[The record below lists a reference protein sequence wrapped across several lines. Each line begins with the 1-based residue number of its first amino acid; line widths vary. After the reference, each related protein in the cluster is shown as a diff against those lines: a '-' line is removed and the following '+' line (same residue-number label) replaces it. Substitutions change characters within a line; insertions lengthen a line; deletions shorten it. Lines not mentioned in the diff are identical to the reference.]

1 MEYVMIKLPK
11 CRVYLTHEEVGE
23 LLKNDIRL
31 FELGLRR
38 GKGVHR
44 HQIQKQREQEKWR
57 REKGLE

>member
-1 MEYVMIKLPK
+1 MEYVRVNLPK
-11 CRVYLTHEEVGE
+11 CVVYLTHSEIGE

-38 GKGVHR
+38 GKGIQR

-57 REKGLE
+57 REQGLE

>member
-1 MEYVMIKLPK
+1 MDYVEIRLPK
-11 CRVYLTHEEVGE
+11 CKVYLTHAEVGE

-38 GKGVHR
+38 GKGIHR